1 MAVAAAD
8 EEVIHPP
15 SKRIRSS
22 TEKTGAFTRA
32 GTPPKSLDSQRLF
45 APFRA
50 LGIITNGV
58 PFALQLRAVK
68 GSAEGPR
75 VHILTCLGNSWAL
88 WEGGKMALLF
98 VGSETQDPITG
109 MAFDSDFVWV
119 SSGPHVLK
127 YSRGKEVGKL
137 TNPLGTLI
145 TSPLV
150 FGSHLLAL
158 TEDGRNML
166 AWDISEQG
174 EHLSGTICFKQRRTP
189 AKNYIARFISS
200 QALSLYAFF
209 IPATYLNKVLVGGY
223 DGSLQLWN
231 IRTRSCIHKIPFVQ
245 LSESSSPSSVTAL
258 AQSPAIDVVG
268 IGFASG
274 EVSIYDIRADEK
286 LMRIIMREGPVRAL
300 AFRGDGPPILAS
312 ASETAHISLWDLGS
326 GGRLLHTVR
335 GAHDGSISALEWISG
350 QPLLI
355 SSGDDNS
362 VKQWHFDSP
371 TSPPRLLKFRSGH
384 QVPPHLIRYYGEDG
398 KQLLTA
404 SRDRSLR
411 YYLSQGSLS
420 KKASAISVPLASL
433 KHSSVTALSFSTT
446 RCKDWDDILTA
457 HSDETYARTWSMLN
471 KRLGKHALGVV
482 ENGKPRTVGTIKA
495 VCVSACGNFGLA
507 GSSTGV
513 IHMWNMQ
520 SGARRKSFSLGP
532 CPEGIYTKYR
542 PPPGKQKS
550 EERSVTGLATD
561 SLNRAVI
568 VSTLD
573 GTVNFFDFHTAKLVH
588 VLIILA
594 AVVSVALQ
602 RDSGLLAVTCDDLVV
617 RLVDIETHRIVREF
631 GGFGGRVLDLTFSS
645 DSRWLI
651 TTSLDSIIRTFDIPS
666 GRLIDAFRTVSIATS
681 VSFSP
686 TGDFLATAHI
696 DGVGVYLWANR
707 AQYTD
712 ISFRS
717 ITEEDLERVNL
728 PSVGGA
734 AEDEALR
741 HLSSLTVHDQPQ
753 DIPGSV
759 PDVDGEVVT
768 LTLLPRSR
776 WQTLLNLDVIQ
787 RRNKPKEPPKAP
799 EKAPFFLPTLPGVET
814 RFVVQEKGQEKT
826 STRRSE
832 KTAANAK
839 SVFSEKL
846 SQEPKEGIYETFFA
860 FAKSL
865 SPAAVDLEIRSL
877 VTVQDL
883 GIFLN
888 ALSQRL
894 NSRRDFEAVQTYLNL
909 FLRVHGEILVQ
920 SAELRSDLEA
930 LLLLQRQESSRL
942 LDSISS
948 CLGTLA
954 FVRDTI

>member
-1 MAVAAAD
+1 MAVAAVD

-22 TEKTGAFTRA
+22 TEKTVALTRA
-32 GTPPKSLDSQRLF
+32 GTPPKSLNSQRLF

-88 WEGGKMALLF
+88 WEGEKMTLLF

-109 MAFDSDFVWV
+109 MELDGDFVWA

-127 YSRGKEVGKL
+127 YSRGKEVDRL

-158 TEDGRNML
+158 TEDGRNL
-166 AWDISEQG
+166 LVWDISEQELHSQIHFEPG
-174 EHLSGTICFKQRRTP
+174 
-189 AKNYIARFISS
+189 YIAVRLFH
-200 QALSLYAFF
+200 
-209 IPATYLNKVLVGGY
+209 PATYLNKVLVGGN

-245 LSESSSPSSVTAL
+245 LSESSLPSSVTAL

-300 AFRGDGPPILAS
+300 AFRGDGPPTLAS
-312 ASETAHISLWDLGS
+312 ASETGHISLWDLGS
-326 GGRLLHTVR
+326 GGRLLHTIR

-350 QPLLI
+350 QPVLI

-411 YYLSQGSLS
+411 YTSVVRDSRSFELSQGSLS
-420 KKASAISVPLASL
+420 KKASTISVPLASL

-446 RCKDWDDILTA
+446 RYKDWDNILTA

-495 VCVSACGNFGLA
+495 VCVSACGNFGLV
-507 GSSTGV
+507 GSSTGI

-532 CPEGIYTKYR
+532 CPEGVYTKYR
-542 PPPGKQKS
+542 SPPGKQKS

-561 SLNRAVI
+561 SLNRVVI

-588 VLIILA
+588 VLIIPA
-594 AVVSVALQ
+594 AVVSIALQ

-666 GRLIDAFRTVSIATS
+666 SRLIDAFRTASIATS

-686 TGDFLATAHI
+686 TGDFLATAHV

-712 ISFRS
+712 ISFHS

-734 AEDEALR
+734 AEDEVLR
-741 HLSSLTVHDQPQ
+741 HLSGLTVYDQPQ
-753 DIPGSV
+753 DILGSV

-832 KTAANAK
+832 KTAANTK
-839 SVFSEKL
+839 SAFSEKL
-846 SQEPKEGIYETFFA
+846 SLEPKEGIYETFFA
-860 FAKSL
+860 LTKSL

-883 GIFLN
+883 GVFLN

-894 NSRRDFEAVQTYLNL
+894 KSRRDFEAVQTYLNL
-909 FLRVHGEILVQ
+909 FLRVHGEVLVQ

>member
-1 MAVAAAD
+1 MAVVAAD
-8 EEVIHPP
+8 EEADHPP

-22 TEKTGAFTRA
+22 KKTAASTGASTRA
-32 GTPPKSLDSQRLF
+32 ATPPKSLDSHRLF

-50 LGIITNGV
+50 LGIITNEV

-68 GSAEGPR
+68 GSAESPR

-88 WEGGKMALLF
+88 WEGEKMALLF
-98 VGSETQDPITG
+98 VGSEAQDPITG
-109 MAFDSDFVWV
+109 MAFDGDFVWA

-127 YSRGKEVGKL
+127 YSRGKEVGRL
-137 TNPLGTLI
+137 TNPLGTLA

-150 FGSHLLAL
+150 FGSHILGL
-158 TEDGRNML
+158 TEDGRNL
-166 AWDISEQG
+166 LTWDVSEQ
-174 EHLSGTICFKQRRTP
+174 ELHSQILFESGF
-189 AKNYIARFISS
+189 IAVRLFH
-200 QALSLYAFF
+200 
-209 IPATYLNKVLVGGY
+209 PVTYLNKVLVGGN

-231 IRTRSCIHKIPFVQ
+231 IRTRSCVHKIPFVQ

-268 IGFASG
+268 VGFASG

-300 AFRGDGPPILAS
+300 AFRGDGPPALAS
-312 ASETAHISLWDLGS
+312 ASGTGHISLWDLGS

-335 GAHDGSISALEWISG
+335 GAHEGSISALEWISG

-411 YYLSQGSLS
+411 YTSVVRDSRSFELSQGSLS
-420 KKASAISVPLASL
+420 KKAFTMSVPLASL

-446 RCKDWDDILTA
+446 RYKDWDDILTA

-482 ENGKPRTVGTIKA
+482 ENGKPRTIGTIKA
-495 VCVSACGNFGLA
+495 VCVSVCGNFGLA

-532 CPEGIYTKYR
+532 CPEGIHTKYR
-542 PPPGKQKS
+542 PPPGKRKS

-561 SLNRAVI
+561 SLNRVVI

-588 VLIILA
+588 VLVIPA
-594 AVVSVALQ
+594 AVVSIALQ
-602 RDSGLLAVTCDDLVV
+602 RDSGLLAVTCDDLIV

-666 GRLIDAFRTVSIATS
+666 GRLIDAFRTASIATS

-686 TGDFLATAHI
+686 TGDFLATAHV
-696 DGVGVYLWANR
+696 DSVGVYLWANR

-728 PSVGGA
+728 PSVSGS

-741 HLSSLTVHDQPQ
+741 HLSSLAVYDQPQ
-753 DIPGSV
+753 DILGSV
-759 PDVDGEVVT
+759 HDEDGEVVT

-814 RFVVQEKGQEKT
+814 RFVVQESGQEKAP
-826 STRRSE
+826 TRRSE

-846 SQEPKEGIYETFFA
+846 SQEPKEGKYEAFFA

-877 VTVQDL
+877 VAVQDL
-883 GIFLN
+883 RIFLN
-888 ALSQRL
+888 ALSQCL
-894 NSRRDFEAVQTYLNL
+894 KSRRDFEAVQTYLNL

-920 SAELRSDLEA
+920 SAELRSDLES

-942 LDSISS
+942 LDSVSS

>member
-1 MAVAAAD
+1 MAVVATD
-8 EEVIHPP
+8 EEAVDPP

-22 TEKTGAFTRA
+22 AEKTAHTRA
-32 GTPPKSLDSQRLF
+32 DTPLKSLDSRRLF

-50 LGIITNGV
+50 LGIITNEV
-58 PFALQLRAVK
+58 PFALQLKAVK

-75 VHILTCLGNSWAL
+75 VHILTCLGDSWAL
-88 WEGGKMALLF
+88 WEGEKMTLLF

-109 MAFDSDFVWV
+109 MAFDGDFVWA

-127 YSRGKEVGKL
+127 YSRGKEVGRL
-137 TNPLGTLI
+137 TNSLGTLI
-145 TSPLV
+145 TSPLI

-158 TEDGRNML
+158 TEDGRNL
-166 AWDISEQG
+166 LTWDVSEQELHSQINFEPG
-174 EHLSGTICFKQRRTP
+174 F
-189 AKNYIARFISS
+189 IAVRLFH
-200 QALSLYAFF
+200 
-209 IPATYLNKVLVGGY
+209 PATYLNKVLVGGN

-231 IRTRSCIHKIPFVQ
+231 IRTRACIHKIPFVQ
-245 LSESSSPSSVTAL
+245 LSESSSPSSVTTL

-268 IGFASG
+268 VGFASG
-274 EVSIYDIRADEK
+274 EISIYDIRADEK

-300 AFRGDGPPILAS
+300 AFRADGPPALAS
-312 ASETAHISLWDLGS
+312 ASETGHISLWDLGS

-335 GAHDGSISALEWISG
+335 GAHDGSISALEWIAG

-411 YYLSQGSLS
+411 YTSVVRDSRSFELSQGSLS
-420 KKASAISVPLASL
+420 KKASTISVPLASL

-446 RCKDWDDILTA
+446 RYKDWDDILTA

-482 ENGKPRTVGTIKA
+482 ENGKSRTIGTIKA
-495 VCVSACGNFGLA
+495 VCVSVCGNFGLV
-507 GSSTGV
+507 GSSTGA

-520 SGARRKSFSLGP
+520 SGACRKSFSLGP
-532 CPEGIYTKYR
+532 CPEGVHTKYR

-573 GTVNFFDFHTAKLVH
+573 GTVNFFDFHTAKLVY
-588 VLIILA
+588 VLVIPA
-594 AVVSVALQ
+594 AVVSIALQ
-602 RDSGLLAVTCDDLVV
+602 RDSGLLAVTCDDLIV
-617 RLVDIETHRIVREF
+617 RLVDIETRRIVREF

-666 GRLIDAFRTVSIATS
+666 GRLIDAFRTASIATS

-686 TGDFLATAHI
+686 TSDFLATAHV
-696 DGVGVYLWANR
+696 DSVGVYLWANR

-717 ITEEDLERVNL
+717 ITEEDMERVNL
-728 PSVGGA
+728 PSVSGS

-741 HLSSLTVHDQPQ
+741 HLSSLAVFDQPQ
-753 DIPGSV
+753 DILGSV

-768 LTLLPRSR
+768 LTLLPRSK

-814 RFVVQEKGQEKT
+814 RFVVQERGQEKT
-826 STRRSE
+826 PTRRSE
-832 KTAANAK
+832 KTACKCQKHEA
-839 SVFSEKL
+839 
-846 SQEPKEGIYETFFA
+846 FFA

-883 GIFLN
+883 RIFLN

-894 NSRRDFEAVQTYLNL
+894 KSRRDFEAVQTYLNL
-909 FLRVHGEILVQ
+909 FVRVHGEILIQ

-942 LDSISS
+942 LDTISS

-954 FVRDTI
+954 FVRDTN

>member
-1 MAVAAAD
+1 MAVVAAD
-8 EEVIHPP
+8 EEAIHPP

-22 TEKTGAFTRA
+22 ENTGASTNA
-32 GTPPKSLDSQRLF
+32 ATPSESLDSQRLF

-68 GSAEGPR
+68 GSAERPR

-88 WEGGKMALLF
+88 WEGEKMTLLF
-98 VGSETQDPITG
+98 VGSETQDPIAG
-109 MAFDSDFVWV
+109 MAFDGDFVWA

-127 YSRGKEVGKL
+127 YSRGKEVCRL

-145 TSPLV
+145 TSPLI
-150 FGSHLLAL
+150 FGSHLLSL
-158 TEDGRNML
+158 TEDGRNL
-166 AWDISEQG
+166 LSWDISEQDLHSQIHFEPG
-174 EHLSGTICFKQRRTP
+174 FVAVHLFH
-189 AKNYIARFISS
+189 
-200 QALSLYAFF
+200 
-209 IPATYLNKVLVGGY
+209 PATYLNKVLVGGN

-231 IRTRSCIHKIPFVQ
+231 IRTQSCIHKIPFIK
-245 LSESSSPSSVTAL
+245 LSESTSPSSVTAL

-286 LMRIIMREGPVRAL
+286 LMRVIMRDGPVRAIS
-300 AFRGDGPPILAS
+300 FRGDGPPTLAS
-312 ASETAHISLWDLGS
+312 ASETGHISLWDLGS

-335 GAHDGSISALEWISG
+335 GAHEGSISALEWISG

-371 TSPPRLLKFRSGH
+371 TSPPHLLKFRSGH

-411 YYLSQGSLS
+411 YTSVVRDSRSFELSQGSLS
-420 KKASAISVPLASL
+420 KKASTMSVPLASL
-433 KHSSVTALSFSTT
+433 KHSSITALSFSTT
-446 RCKDWDDILTA
+446 RYKDWDDILTA

-482 ENGKPRTVGTIKA
+482 ENGKSKTTGAIKA
-495 VCVSACGNFGLA
+495 VCVSACGNFGFA
-507 GSSTGV
+507 GSSTGAV
-513 IHMWNMQ
+513 HMWNMQ

-532 CPEGIYTKYR
+532 CPKGVSTKYR

-561 SLNRAVI
+561 SLNRVVI

-573 GTVNFFDFHTAKLVH
+573 GTVNFFDLHTAKLAH
-588 VLIILA
+588 VLIIPA

-631 GGFGGRVLDLTFSS
+631 GGFSGRVLDLTFSS

-666 GRLIDAFRTVSIATS
+666 GRLIDAFRTASIATS

-686 TGDFLATAHI
+686 TSDFLATAHV
-696 DGVGVYLWANR
+696 DSVSVYLWANR

-717 ITEEDLERVNL
+717 ITEEDVERVNL
-728 PSVGGA
+728 PSVSGS
-734 AEDEALR
+734 AEDEALS
-741 HLSSLTVHDQPQ
+741 HLSSLVVYDQHQ
-753 DIPGSV
+753 DVLGTL
-759 PDVDGEVVT
+759 PDVDSEVVT

-776 WQTLLNLDVIQ
+776 WETLLNLDVIQ

-826 STRRSE
+826 PTRRSD
-832 KTAANAK
+832 KNAANAR

-846 SQEPKEGIYETFFA
+846 SQEPKEGNYEAFFA

-883 GIFLN
+883 SIFLN
-888 ALSQRL
+888 ALTQRL
-894 NSRRDFEAVQTYLNL
+894 KSRCDFEAVQTYLNL
-909 FLRVHGEILVQ
+909 FLRVHGEMLVQ
-920 SAELRSDLEA
+920 STELRGDMEA
-930 LLLLQRQESSRL
+930 LLLPQKQESSRL